1 MAELVFWQ
9 NGDTGKKVKEAIEAS
24 FNNINNQLNLL
35 SRIAVFD
42 FKVSD
47 WNGGRIFIDY
57 SIYSKQNPCVDVYIK
72 NVNRYSPVYGG
83 YEILSNSIELL
94 SDMPYEGRVVIR

>member
-35 SRIAVFD
+35 SITAFD
-42 FKVSD
+42 FKISD
-47 WNGGRIFIDY
+47 WKDGKITIDY
-57 SIYSKQNPCVDVYIK
+57 SVYSKQNPCVDLYIK
-72 NVNRYSPVYGG
+72 SSNKYSLVYGG